1 MQAILLATAK
11 TNKLHPLT
19 ETIPSPTTPVAG
31 RPIMAYSVELL
42 ARQGCKRIHVSLYN
56 SANYIEAYFKN
67 GSRWGIN
74 LEYFLQPSNWGSA
87 GSIYWARQH
96 LTETFIVMPADILI
110 DLDLDPIFE
119 QHRANKSVATMIVAR
134 PRQSSMNQPQASST
148 TQAEGESL
156 ESQQDGCVETGVYV
170 FDPSVLKYI
179 PSRTYFDISTDL
191 IPTLISANL
200 PVNRVMV
207 NGYWNP
213 LETFSDYLEAQKTIL
228 ESAQAKQSM
237 TNTIPFIRYPSL
249 EGRKVREG
257 VWVGN
262 DTSIHPLARL
272 RLPILIGNH
281 CFIRS
286 GVELGPHTVI
296 GNNVIIDEEATVTES
311 TVLDHT
317 YVGQLVN
324 LESRIVNKKLL
335 IDVKSGEKVY
345 VSDQHLLSQTYR
357 EIGDSGLARLAEV
370 SFTIFLLL
378 ITLPI
383 TLIISCLLLLTN
395 GRVFRW
401 HPRIH
406 MVPSN
411 PDSAQEPEY
420 KSFRLLRFITRNA
433 TGQLTWPGKL
443 LEKSD
448 LFRLPELWNI
458 IKGDIQLVGV
468 KPLSPE
474 ENSLVREA
482 WQKTRYEIPPGFTGL
497 WYLQTT
503 PDSHFD
509 DILVSDAYYAATRNW
524 SGDLKIVYQSFTTWV
539 RHLLWHLSDRGKK

>member
-11 TNKLHPLT
+11 TRQLHPLT
-19 ETIPSPTTPVAG
+19 ETIPSPIIPIAG

-56 SANYIEAYFKN
+56 SANYIEAYFRN

-74 LEYFLQPSNWGSA
+74 LEYFLQPSDWGSA

-96 LTETFIVMPADILI
+96 LTETFIVMPADMLI
-110 DLDLDPIFE
+110 DLDLTPIYE
-119 QHRANKSVATMIVAR
+119 QHRSNKSVATVILAR
-134 PRQSSMNQPQASST
+134 PRQASINQQHPGNT
-148 TQAEGESL
+148 TEAKDESL
-156 ESQQDGCVETGVYV
+156 ETHKDDCVETGVYV
-170 FDPSVLKYI
+170 FEPSVINYI

-191 IPTLISANL
+191 VPALISANL
-200 PVNRVMV
+200 PVNQVMA

-213 LETFSDYLEAQKTIL
+213 METFSDYLEAQKTIL
-228 ESAQAKQSM
+228 ESAHAKQSM

-249 EGRKVREG
+249 EGRKAREG

-262 DTSIHPLARL
+262 DTSIHPLTRL
-272 RLPILIGNH
+272 RPPVLIGSH

-296 GNNVIIDEEATVTES
+296 GNNVIIDEEATVSES

-317 YVGQLVN
+317 YIGQLVN

-335 IDVKSGEKVY
+335 IDVNSGEKVY
-345 VSDQHLLSQTYR
+345 VTDQHLLSQTYR
-357 EIGDSGLARLAEV
+357 EVGDSGLARLAEV

-383 TLIISCLLLLTN
+383 TLIISFLLLFTN

-406 MVPSN
+406 MAPSN
-411 PDSAQEPEY
+411 PDTTQEPEY

-433 TGQLTWPGKL
+433 KGQQTWLGKL

-482 WQKTRYEIPPGFTGL
+482 WQKTRYEIPPGLTGL

-503 PDSHFD
+503 SDSNFD

-524 SGDLKIVYQSFTTWV
+524 SGDLKIVYQSFITWF
-539 RHLLWHLSDRGKK
+539 RRL